1 MPSFSLHTM
10 LATILVLFLMA
21 TPSLG
26 GVLCSKTNT
35 ADSKQT
41 VVAQLEENATDD
53 EITLPATEPNN
64 RSLTTSKTDPA
75 SSSAR

>member
-10 LATILVLFLMA
+10 LATILILFLMA

-53 EITLPATEPNN
+53 ELTLPAIEPHD
-64 RSLTTSKTDPA
+64 RSLTNSKTDPA

>member
-1 MPSFSLHTM
+1 MRSFSLHTVI
-10 LATILVLFLMA
+10 AAISVLFLMA

-53 EITLPATEPNN
+53 ELTLPAIEPHD
-64 RSLTTSKTDPA
+64 RSLTNSKTDPA